1 MRAKSR
7 GSASIE
13 IVIIVTFIIVFIF
26 LPIVGIGMEQL
37 IIHYS
42 INHVVEIMES
52 GLYSMMAS
60 IDLIQL
66 SEGII
71 YFDQL
76 LIKEYFR
83 QLIDEELGDVVVV
96 NIVEIIFYPYSVNGL
111 SCSTDKEVQYD
122 TLHVQLAIAYEHKFY
137 KSLLSNQRREIMF
150 HFDLEIPKNS

>member
-1 MRAKSR
+1 LRAKSR

-13 IVIIVTFIIVFIF
+13 MVIIVTFLIVFIF

-76 LIKEYFR
+76 LIKEYFQ
-83 QLIDEELGDVVVV
+83 QLIDEELGDLVAVNVV
-96 NIVEIIFYPYSVNGL
+96 EMMFYPYSVNGL
-111 SCSTDKEVQYD
+111 PCSIDKEMQYD
-122 TLHVQLAIAYEHKFY
+122 TLHVQLTIAYEHKLY
-137 KSLLSNQRREIMF
+137 KSLLSNQGREIRF